1 MSDPLII
8 QCAVTGSADP
18 DPQRRPNLPVT
29 AEQIMEALAV

>member
-1 MSDPLII
+1 VSDPLII